1 MSVTKFNAM
10 LTGLLQMGSSYE
22 WVITKKA
29 GRSSEAHTLAA
40 AAAAASKINELELNK
55 LKKYDEEGK
64 PRVQVKKADKMY
76 EKELAFALL
85 FLTAAGRCLLSGGG
99 IHFCVLIVQGVS
111 FLLVSLGQIGE

>member
-40 AAAAASKINELELNK
+40 AAKINELELNK

-85 FLTAAGRCLLSGGG
+85 FLNAAGRCLLSGGG